1 VERTTV
7 SVKLRT
13 DSLAWVDEAA
23 QAAGLDRSRVLRAL
37 FSLGL
42 DPMRSLDRERQLALL
57 AERAD
62 RDDTLAVTR

>member
-1 VERTTV
+1 MV

-23 QAAGLDRSRVLRAL
+23 KSAGLDRSRVLRAL

-42 DPMRSLDRERQLALL
+42 DPLRSLDRARQLELL
-57 AERAD
+57 TERAD
-62 RDDTLAVTR
+62 RDDSLMTGAR

>member
-1 VERTTV
+1 MDRTMV

-13 DSLAWVDEAA
+13 DSLAWVDEVAK
-23 QAAGLDRSRVLRAL
+23 AAGLDRSRVLRAL

-42 DPMRSLDRERQLALL
+42 DPLRPLDRERQLALL

-62 RDDTLAVTR
+62 RDDTLAAAR